1 MTTRQIRGAWRS
13 VPARLIALDLD
24 GTLLTRHKT
33 ISQRTRVALDQA
45 VHRGCGLVIAT
56 GRSFAVARHFCEGI
70 DLTAPQIT
78 YNGAVIYD
86 PVEERDLEEYLVP
99 PEYVEIGLRF
109 FLDAGAHVALFTPQA
124 LYLDEGMPD
133 PHNWAP
139 GSPIRPQ
146 PVPDIVAFVGEPCIK
161 IAGQG
166 PAATIDRL
174 RPLAHG
180 RFDDVLYV
188 TQTAQTLLELLNPT
202 VSKGAALERIA
213 RMLGVAR
220 DDVIAFGD
228 SHNDVGM
235 LTYAG
240 TGVAMANAS
249 AEVKAIADLV
259 TGSNE
264 EDGIAS
270 ALARLGV
277 IEP

>member
-1 MTTRQIRGAWRS
+1 M
-13 VPARLIALDLD
+13 PARLIALDLD
-24 GTLLTRHKT
+24 GTLLTQHKV
-33 ISQRTRVALDQA
+33 ISPHTRVALDEA
-45 VHRGCGLVIAT
+45 VRRGCGLVIAT

-70 DLTAPQIT
+70 DLMVPQIT

-99 PEYVEIGLRF
+99 PEYVQAGLRF
-109 FLDAGAHVALFTPQA
+109 FLDAGANVALFTPRA
-124 LYLDEGMPD
+124 LYLDAGMPN

-139 GSPIRPQ
+139 GWPIRPQ
-146 PVPDIVAFVGEPCIK
+146 PVLDIEAFAGEPCIK

-174 RPLAHG
+174 RPLAHAQ
-180 RFDDVLYV
+180 FDEVLYV

-213 RMLGVAR
+213 GMLGVAR
-220 DDVIAFGD
+220 DEVIAFGD

-277 IEP
+277 V